1 MNVIRFSDLCAEG
14 QVSGQRVFIRAD
26 LNVPQD
32 EAGVITED
40 TRIRASI
47 PCIQMALDAGAAVMV
62 TSHLGRPVEGEF
74 KPQDSLAPVAER
86 LAALMGRE
94 VPLLADWVDGVNV
107 QPGQLVLLENCR
119 VNPGEKKNNE
129 VLAKK
134 MAALCD
140 IFVHDAFGTAH
151 RAEASTYG
159 IAQFAPVACAGPLLA
174 AEMDAITLALAN
186 PKRPLVAIVAGS
198 KVSTKLTILKS
209 LASKVDQL
217 IVGGGIAN
225 TFMLAS
231 GLPIGKSLA
240 ERDLLDDARAVMD
253 AMKARGAAVPI
264 PVDVVTA
271 KSFSVDAVAT
281 VKAATEVADD
291 DLILDIGPQTAAA
304 LALQLKSAGTIVW
317 NGPVGVFEFAAFEN
331 GTRTVAHAIAESS
344 AFSIAGGGD
353 TLAAIA
359 KYGIEKQVGYI
370 STGGGAFLEVLEGKT
385 LPAFEILTRR
395 AQAANESAPRTTP
408 DFDLQRGVRMMG
420 SVDTL
425 RELLPTVVDSL
436 SNDLPA
442 IDAALSIGDMGT
454 VRVLL
459 HGIKGFVP
467 IFCADALVA
476 QVGDAEALSKT
487 ATAAEIAPVYARLS
501 TRLESVLH
509 QVKDYLAQGQ
519 H

>member
-1 MNVIRFSDLCAEG
+1 MNVIRFSDLCAQG
-14 QVSGQRVFIRAD
+14 QVTGKRVFIRAD

-32 EAGVITED
+32 DAGHITED

-74 KPQDSLAPVAER
+74 KPADSLAPVAQR
-86 LAALMGRE
+86 LAELMGRG
-94 VPLLADWVDGVNV
+94 VPLLANWVDGVSV

-119 VNPGEKKNNE
+119 VNRGEKKNNE
-129 VLAKK
+129 ELAKK

-159 IAQFAPVACAGPLLA
+159 IAQFAKVACAGPLLA

-209 LASKVDQL
+209 LADKVDQL

-225 TFMLAS
+225 TFMLAA
-231 GLPIGKSLA
+231 GLKIGKSLA
-240 ERDLLDDARAVMD
+240 EPDLLAEAKAVMD

-264 PVDVVTA
+264 PTDVVTA
-271 KSFSVDAVAT
+271 KTFAVDAVAT
-281 VKAATEVADD
+281 VKAATDVADD

-304 LALQLKSAGTIVW
+304 LATQLKAAGTIVW
-317 NGPVGVFEFAAFEN
+317 NGPVGVFEFPAFEN
-331 GTRTVAHAIAESS
+331 GTRVIAHAIAESS

-385 LPAFEILTRR
+385 LPAFEILTKR
-395 AQAANESAPRTTP
+395 A
-408 DFDLQRGVRMMG
+408 
-420 SVDTL
+420 
-425 RELLPTVVDSL
+425 
-436 SNDLPA
+436 
-442 IDAALSIGDMGT
+442 
-454 VRVLL
+454 
-459 HGIKGFVP
+459 
-467 IFCADALVA
+467 
-476 QVGDAEALSKT
+476 
-487 ATAAEIAPVYARLS
+487 S
-501 TRLESVLH
+501 T
-509 QVKDYLAQGQ
+509 
-519 H
+519 